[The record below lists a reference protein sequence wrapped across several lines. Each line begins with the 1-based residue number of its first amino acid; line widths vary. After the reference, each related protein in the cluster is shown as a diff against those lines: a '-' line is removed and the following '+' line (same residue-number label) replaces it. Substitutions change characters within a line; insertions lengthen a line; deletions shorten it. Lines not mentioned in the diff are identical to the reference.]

1 MTHSQPSKLP
11 PGFVQTLAAIVGDA
25 GLLTDADA
33 IEPFLTEPRGTYR
46 GQTELVVRP
55 ASTAELSA
63 VMTACANAQIAM
75 VPQGGGT
82 GLCGG
87 AVPSSTGDQVVISLA
102 RMNRIRSMDP
112 QSFTMTVEAGCILAD
127 IQRAAESVD
136 LLFPLSLGAEGSC
149 QIGGNLSTNAGGT
162 QVLRFGNSRDL
173 VLGLEVVLPD
183 GQVLDM
189 LRGLRKDN
197 TGYHLAGLFC
207 GAEGTLGIISAAVL
221 KLFPQPREV
230 ATALVAVPD
239 LDAVIKLLSLARSAT
254 GDALSGCEF
263 IPRIALEMVLRHIP
277 GTRDP
282 FPTPYPHYL
291 LLEAQSGSEEG
302 RLTQEVEKLL
312 SDAVDSELI
321 LDATVAQSPAQ
332 AEALWHIRESIPDAQ
347 KPEGLSV
354 KHDVSL
360 PIHLVPQFVKQASQL
375 VQTEVPGIRVVAFGH
390 VGDGNV
396 HFNLSQPIDMDRATY
411 ASHRHKLSELVH
423 ELAMSMGGSF
433 SAEHGIGQLK
443 RDELRRYRSDVEL
456 QVMRKIKAALDPH
469 GLMNPGK
476 VL

>member
-1 MTHSQPSKLP
+1 MTPSQPSKLP

-102 RMNRIRSMDP
+102 RMNRIRSIDP
-112 QSFTMTVEAGCILAD
+112 HSFTMTVEAGCILAD

-302 RLTQEVEKLL
+302 RVTQEVEKLL
-312 SDAVDSELI
+312 ADAVDSELI

-396 HFNLSQPIDMDRATY
+396 HFNLSQPLDMDRATY

-443 RDELRRYRSDVEL
+443 RDELRRYRSDSEL

>member
-1 MTHSQPSKLP
+1 
-11 PGFVQTLAAIVGDA
+11 
-25 GLLTDADA
+25 
-33 IEPFLTEPRGTYR
+33 
-46 GQTELVVRP
+46 
-55 ASTAELSA
+55 
-63 VMTACANAQIAM
+63 
-75 VPQGGGT
+75 
-82 GLCGG
+82 
-87 AVPSSTGDQVVISLA
+87 
-102 RMNRIRSMDP
+102 
-112 QSFTMTVEAGCILAD
+112 MTVEAGCILAD

-162 QVLRFGNSRDL
+162 QVLRFGNSRNL
-173 VLGLEVVLPD
+173 VLDLKMVLPD

-230 ATALVAVPD
+230 ATALVALPD

-302 RLTQEVEKLL
+302 RLTQEVERLL
-312 SDAVDSELI
+312 ADAVDSDLI

-332 AEALWHIRESIPDAQ
+332 AEALWHLRESIPDAQ

-360 PIHLVPQFVKQASQL
+360 PIHLVPRFVRQASEL
-375 VQTEVPGIRVVAFGH
+375 VEAEVPGIRVVAFGH

-396 HFNLSQPIDMDRATY
+396 HFNLSQPLDMDRATY

-443 RDELRRYRSDVEL
+443 RDELRRYRSDSEL

>member
-1 MTHSQPSKLP
+1 MTDTQASKLP
-11 PGFVQTLAAIVGDA
+11 RGFVEQLSRMVGVA
-25 GLLTDADA
+25 GLLVDEDA
-33 IEPFLTEPRGTYR
+33 IAPFLTEPRGTYQ
-46 GQTELVVRP
+46 GQAEVVVRP
-55 ASTAELSA
+55 GSTAELAA
-63 VMTACANAQIAM
+63 VVRACAAAGVAM

-87 AVPSSTGDQVVISLA
+87 AVPSAAGDQVVISLS
-102 RMNRIRSMDP
+102 RLNRIRSIDP

-127 IQRAAESVD
+127 VQQAAESVG

-162 QVLRFGNSRDL
+162 QVIRYGNSRDL

-197 TGYHLAGLFC
+197 TGYHLSGLFC

-230 ATALVAVPD
+230 VTALLAVPD
-239 LDAVIKLLSLARSAT
+239 LDAVLKLLTLLRTAT
-254 GDALSGCEF
+254 GDGLSGLEF
-263 IPRIALEMVLRHIP
+263 IPRLALEMVLRHIP

-282 FPTPYPHYL
+282 FQVAYPHYL
-291 LLEAQSGSEEG
+291 LIEAVSGSEDG
-302 RLTQEVEKLL
+302 RLQREVEQLL
-312 SDAVDSELI
+312 GQAADAELI

-332 AEALWHIRESIPDAQ
+332 AEALWHLRESIPDAQ

-360 PIHLVPQFVKQASQL
+360 PIHLVPQFVKEASRL
-375 VQTEVPGIRVVAFGH
+375 VEEEVPGIRVVAFGH

-396 HFNLSQPIDMDRATY
+396 HFNLSQPLDMDRVEY
-411 ASHRHKLSELVH
+411 ARHRDRLSHVVH

-443 RDELRRYRSDVEL
+443 RDELRRYRSEVEL
-456 QVMRKIKAALDPH
+456 QVMRKIKAALDPS

>member
-11 PGFVQTLAAIVGDA
+11 PGFVQTLAAIVGEA

-46 GQTELVVRP
+46 GQTEVVVRP

-102 RMNRIRSMDP
+102 RMNRIRSIDP

-127 IQRAAESVD
+127 IQRAAESED

-230 ATALVAVPD
+230 ATALVALPD

-312 SDAVDSELI
+312 ADAVDSELI
-321 LDATVAQSPAQ
+321 LDATVAQNPAQ

-347 KPEGLSV
+347 KPEGLSI

-360 PIHLVPQFVKQASQL
+360 PIHLVPRFVRQASEL
-375 VQTEVPGIRVVAFGH
+375 VEAEVPGIRVVAFGH

-396 HFNLSQPIDMDRATY
+396 HFNLSQPLDMDRATY

-423 ELAMSMGGSF
+423 ELTMSMAGSF

-443 RDELRRYRSDVEL
+443 RDELRRYRSDIEL

>member
-1 MTHSQPSKLP
+1 MTHSQASKLP
-11 PGFVQTLAAIVGDA
+11 AGFVDRMAAIVGDA

-46 GQTELVVRP
+46 GNTALVIRP
-55 ASTAELSA
+55 GSTAELA
-63 VMTACANAQIAM
+63 QVVAACAAERVAM

-87 AVPSSTGDQVVISLA
+87 AVPSTSGEQVVISLA
-102 RMNRIRSMDP
+102 RMNKIRSLDP

-127 IQRAAESVD
+127 IQRAAESVG

-183 GQVLDM
+183 GRVLDM

-197 TGYHLAGLFC
+197 TGYHLSGLFC
-207 GAEGTLGIISAAVL
+207 GAEGTLGILSAAVL
-221 KLFPQPREV
+221 KLFPQPKEV
-230 ATALVAVPD
+230 ATALVAVPS
-239 LDAVIKLLSLARSAT
+239 LDAVIKLLSLARAAT
-254 GDALSGCEF
+254 GDALTGCEF
-263 IPRIALEMVLRHIP
+263 IPRIALDMVLTHIP

-282 FPTPYPHYL
+282 FPTKYPHYL
-291 LLEAQSGSEEG
+291 LLEAQSGSEDG
-302 RLTQEVEKLL
+302 RLTAELEKLL
-312 SDAVDSELI
+312 ADAADQDLV
-321 LDATVAQSPAQ
+321 LDATLAQNPAQ

-347 KPEGLSV
+347 KPEGLSL

-360 PIHLVPQFVKQASQL
+360 PIHLVPRFVEQASQL
-375 VQTEVPGIRVVAFGH
+375 VAEEVPGIRVVAFGH

-396 HFNLSQPIDMDRATY
+396 HFNLSQPIDMERA
-411 ASHRHKLSELVH
+411 AFARHKERLSALVH
-423 ELAMSMGGSF
+423 DLTMSMSGSF

-443 RDELRRYRSDVEL
+443 RDELRRYRSPVEL
-456 QVMRKIKAALDPH
+456 DVMRKIKQALDPA

>member
-254 GDALSGCEF
+254 GDALSGYEF

-302 RLTQEVEKLL
+302 RLTQEVETLL

>member
-1 MTHSQPSKLP
+1 MTNSQTSKLP
-11 PGFVQTLAAIVGDA
+11 VGFLAALAQIVGA
-25 GLLTDADA
+25 GGLLTEPDEV
-33 IEPFLTEPRGTYR
+33 EPFLTEPRGTYR
-46 GQTELVVRP
+46 GLTEVVVRP
-55 ASTAELSA
+55 ASTEQLAA
-63 VMTACANAQIAM
+63 VVSACAAARVAI

-87 AVPSSTGDQVVISLA
+87 AVPSPTGDQIVISLA
-102 RMNRIRSMDP
+102 RMNRIRALDA
-112 QSFTMTVEAGCILAD
+112 QSFTMTVEAGCVLAD
-127 IQRAAESVD
+127 IQRAAESAG

-162 QVLRFGNSRDL
+162 QVLRYGTSREL
-173 VLGLEVVLPD
+173 VLGLEVVLPT
-183 GQVLDM
+183 GEVLDM

-197 TGYHLAGLFC
+197 TGYHLPGLFC

-230 ATALVAVPD
+230 VTALLAIQS
-239 LDAVIKLLSLARSAT
+239 LDAVIPLLSMARAAT

-263 IPRIALEMVLRHIP
+263 IPRIGLEMVLRHIP
-277 GTRDP
+277 STRDP

-291 LLEAQSGSEEG
+291 LIEAQSGSEDG
-302 RLTQEVEKLL
+302 RLGREIEKLL
-312 SDAVDSELI
+312 ADAADADLI
-321 LDATVAQSPAQ
+321 LDATVAQNPAQ

-354 KHDVSL
+354 KHDVSI
-360 PIHLVPQFVKQASQL
+360 PIHLVPKFVSQATQL
-375 VQTEVPGIRVVAFGH
+375 VEQEVPGIRVVAFGH

-396 HFNLSQPIDMDRATY
+396 HFNLSQPVGMDRSVY
-411 ASHRHKLSELVH
+411 AQHRERLSHLVH
-423 ELAMSMGGSF
+423 ELAMSMKGSF

-443 RDELRRYRSDVEL
+443 RHELVRYRSPVEL
-456 QVMRKIKAALDPH
+456 SVMRKIKAALDPL

>member
-1 MTHSQPSKLP
+1 MTPSQPSKLP
-11 PGFVQTLAAIVGDA
+11 PGFVQTLAAIVGEA

-33 IEPFLTEPRGTYR
+33 VEPFLTEPRGTYR
-46 GQTELVVRP
+46 GETEVVVRP

-63 VMTACANAQIAM
+63 VVTACANAQIAM

-102 RMNRIRSMDP
+102 RMNRIRSIDP
-112 QSFTMTVEAGCILAD
+112 HSFTMTVEAGCILAD

-302 RLTQEVEKLL
+302 RVTQEVEKLL
-312 SDAVDSELI
+312 ADAVDSELI

-360 PIHLVPQFVKQASQL
+360 PIHLVPRFVKRASQL
-375 VQTEVPGIRVVAFGH
+375 VQAEVPGIRVVAFGH

-396 HFNLSQPIDMDRATY
+396 HFNLSQPLDMDRATY

-443 RDELRRYRSDVEL
+443 RDELRRYRSDIEL

>member
-1 MTHSQPSKLP
+1 MTDTQASKLP
-11 PGFVQTLAAIVGDA
+11 RGFVEQLSRMVGAA
-25 GLLTDADA
+25 GLLVDEDA
-33 IEPFLTEPRGTYR
+33 IAPFLTEPRGTYQGR
-46 GQTELVVRP
+46 AEVVVRP
-55 ASTAELSA
+55 GSTAELA
-63 VMTACANAQIAM
+63 EVVRACAAAGVAM

-87 AVPSSTGDQVVISLA
+87 AVPSAVGDQVVISLS
-102 RMNRIRSMDP
+102 RLNRIRSIDA

-127 IQRAAESVD
+127 LQQAAESVG

-162 QVLRFGNSRDL
+162 QVIRYGNSRDL

-197 TGYHLAGLFC
+197 TGYHLSGLFC

-230 ATALVAVPD
+230 VTALLAVPD
-239 LDAVIKLLSLARSAT
+239 LEAVIKLLTLLRAAT
-254 GDALSGCEF
+254 GDGLSGLEF
-263 IPRIALEMVLRHIP
+263 IPRLALEMVLRHIP

-282 FPTPYPHYL
+282 FQVAYPHYL
-291 LLEAQSGSEEG
+291 LIEAVSGSEDG
-302 RLTQEVEKLL
+302 RQKREVEQLL
-312 SDAVDSELI
+312 GQAADAELI

-332 AEALWHIRESIPDAQ
+332 AEALWHLRESIPDAQ

-360 PIHLVPQFVKQASQL
+360 PIHRVPQFVKEASRR
-375 VQTEVPGIRVVAFGH
+375 VEAEVPGIRVVAFGH

-396 HFNLSQPIDMDRATY
+396 HFNLSQPIDMDRVEY
-411 ASHRHKLSELVH
+411 ARHRDRLSHVVH

-443 RDELRRYRSDVEL
+443 RDELRRYRSEVEL
-456 QVMRKIKAALDPH
+456 QVMRKIKAALDPS